1 MEFAK
6 TIICAKE
13 ALPMNILPVFC
24 DIDDFC
30 QFFEPL
36 WKRRLLTSGERRRER
51 AGYLCLSEVM
61 TIIVLFHASQYRN
74 FKSYYTEH
82 VMKHYAGAFPR
93 LVSYHRFVE
102 LMPSALVP
110 LCGYLQSRK
119 GACSGISFIDST
131 SLRVCHNRRIQS
143 HQVFAGC
150 AQRGKTSVDWFY
162 GFKLHL
168 VINDCGE
175 LLALRL
181 TPGNTDDRQPVPQLV
196 KELFGKLF
204 GDKGYLSQPLFET
217 LYDEG
222 LQLVTKV
229 KKNMKQR
236 LISVFDKLMLRKRA
250 IIESVIDQ
258 RKNISQIEHSR
269 HRSIANCF
277 VNLIAGLIAYT
288 YREKK
293 PSLNIRIT
301 EQLQLP
307 AIVF

>member
-1 MEFAK
+1 MD
-6 TIICAKE
+6 
-13 ALPMNILPVFC
+13 ILPVFC

-36 WKRRLLTSGERRRER
+36 WKQRLLLTGERRRDR
-51 AGYLCLSEVM
+51 AARLCLSEVM
-61 TIIVLFHASQYRN
+61 TIIVLFHASSYRN
-74 FKSYYTEH
+74 FKAYYTEQ
-82 VMKHYAGAFPR
+82 VMKHYAGAFPQ
-93 LVSYHRFVE
+93 LTSYNRFVE

-119 GACSGISFIDST
+119 GRCSGISFIDST
-131 SLRVCHNRRIQS
+131 SLKVCHNRRI
-143 HQVFAGC
+143 HAHKVFAQC
-150 AQRGKTSVDWFY
+150 ARRGKTSVDWFF

-175 LLALRL
+175 LLSLRL
-181 TPGNTDDRQPVPQLV
+181 TPGNVDDRRPVPILV
-196 KELFGKLF
+196 KDLFGKLF

-217 LYDEG
+217 LYTDG
-222 LQLVTKV
+222 LQLVTKL
-229 KKNMKQR
+229 KKKMKHR
-236 LISVFDKLMLRKRA
+236 LLSMFDKIMLRKRA

-258 RKNISQIEHSR
+258 LKNISNIEHSR
-269 HRSIANCF
+269 HRSVANCF

-293 PSLNIRIT
+293 PSLNLRVA

-307 AIVF
+307 ALVF